1 MDQDGNGVVDYTEFI
16 TAAIDKVA
24 ILNKKNLIS
33 AFQSIDL
40 DNNGS
45 ITIDELKQCFDN
57 AEDKKDESL
66 WQELMNEVDKN
77 NDNLISFDEFTE
89 AMTEM
94 LKKKHLK

>member
-1 MDQDGNGVVDYTEFI
+1 M
-16 TAAIDKVA
+16 
-24 ILNKKNLIS
+24 
-33 AFQSIDL
+33 DL

-45 ITIDELKQCFDN
+45 ITIDELKQCF
-57 AEDKKDESL
+57 ESSSGDKKDDGL

>member
-1 MDQDGNGVVDYTEFI
+1 M
-16 TAAIDKVA
+16 
-24 ILNKKNLIS
+24 
-33 AFQSIDL
+33 DL

-45 ITIDELKQCFDN
+45 ITIDELKQCF
-57 AEDKKDESL
+57 ESSSGDKKDDSL